1 LTICLFAVH
10 VVASGLPKKCTGSA
24 TAIWVSCA
32 IVALIVTTLIEKG
45 RRTMI
50 AIKHRYTNTTLCE
63 FDVSNIRFA
72 VESAVANDAYLS
84 GAYLSG
90 AYLSGADLRSAYL
103 SGADLSGADLSDA
116 DLRGADLSGA
126 DLRSADL
133 RSAYLSGADLS
144 GADLSDADLSG
155 ADLSGADLRSA
166 YLSGAD
172 LRSAYLSGA
181 DLSGADLSDADLS
194 GADLS
199 GEILT
204 KTPIYISNLLWPVT
218 ITTQFL
224 TIGCQRHKIDKWNAF
239 DDEGIASM
247 HPKALDFW
255 SVWKSPLLAMCEAH
269 RAA

>member
-1 LTICLFAVH
+1 METWA
-10 VVASGLPKKCTGSA
+10 
-24 TAIWVSCA
+24 SCA
-32 IVALIVTTLIEKG
+32 FVALIATTPIEKG

-72 VESAVANDAYLS
+72 VESAVTNGADLS
-84 GAYLSG
+84 GAYL
-90 AYLSGADLRSAYL
+90 R
-103 SGADLSGADLSDA
+103 GADLSGADLSGA

-126 DLRSADL
+126 DLRGADL
-133 RSAYLSGADLS
+133 RGAYLSGADLS
-144 GADLSDADLSG
+144 GAYLRGADLSG
-155 ADLSGADLRSA
+155 ADLSGADLRGA
-166 YLSGAD
+166 DLSGAY
-172 LRSAYLSGA
+172 LRGAYLRGA
-181 DLSGADLSDADLS
+181 DLSGADLSGAYLRGADLS
-194 GADLS
+194 GAYLR
-199 GEILT
+199 GEELT
-204 KTPIYISNLLWPVT
+204 KPPIFISNLLWPVT

-247 HPKALDFW
+247 HPKALDYW